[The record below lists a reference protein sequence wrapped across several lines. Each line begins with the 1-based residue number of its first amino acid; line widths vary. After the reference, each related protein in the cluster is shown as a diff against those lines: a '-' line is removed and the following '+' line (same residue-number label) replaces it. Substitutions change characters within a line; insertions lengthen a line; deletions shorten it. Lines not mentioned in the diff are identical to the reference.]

1 MLFVVGGSGKFPVEN
16 GIKKNYNA
24 SALKT
29 TEFVTAEKS
38 WRGPDLPIPI
48 SDACFVKINESM
60 ALLLGGI
67 STDGKFPEE
76 TFYYDIQE
84 RSWIPGKFKTFRY
97 LVPICKFKYLKT
109 VWKRMFLYK

>member
-1 MLFVVGGSGKFPVEN
+1 MKPSDEFMMNSFQVLFVVGGSGKFPTTN
-16 GIKKNYNA
+16 GVKHNYNA
-24 SALKT
+24 SALQT

-84 RSWIPGKFKTFRY
+84 RSWIPG
-97 LVPICKFKYLKT
+97 INS
-109 VWKRMFLYK
+109 

>member
-1 MLFVVGGSGKFPVEN
+1 MLFVVGGSGKFPSN
-16 GIKKNYNA
+16 GTYKANYNA
-24 SALKT
+24 SALQT

-84 RSWIPGKFKTFRY
+84 RSWIPGINPKEPGLFCQLNTQG
-97 LVPICKFKYLKT
+97 VGNPPILGNI
-109 VWKRMFLYK
+109 V